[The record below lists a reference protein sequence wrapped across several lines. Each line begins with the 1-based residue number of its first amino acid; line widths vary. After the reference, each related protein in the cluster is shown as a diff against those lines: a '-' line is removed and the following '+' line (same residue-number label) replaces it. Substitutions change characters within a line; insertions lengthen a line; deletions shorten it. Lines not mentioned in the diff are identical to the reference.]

1 MFMTAEQIIVNLQ
14 QYANVQVVEGLS
26 KRDQGFDYP

>member
-14 QYANVQVVEGLS
+14 QYANVQVVEDLS
-26 KRDQGFDYP
+26 KRDQGFNYP